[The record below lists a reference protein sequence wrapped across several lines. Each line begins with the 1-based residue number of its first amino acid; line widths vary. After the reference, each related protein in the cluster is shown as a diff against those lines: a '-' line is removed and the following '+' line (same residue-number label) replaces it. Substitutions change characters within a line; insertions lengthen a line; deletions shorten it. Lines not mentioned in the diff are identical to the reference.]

1 MVCLVMCRG
10 AENIEKQNKTDRRQ
24 TLKNANKVKRR
35 IQEKSNN
42 TNEHLWFYLLCEK
55 NIFCIKT

>member
-1 MVCLVMCRG
+1 MCRG

-24 TLKNANKVKRR
+24 TLKNANKAKRR